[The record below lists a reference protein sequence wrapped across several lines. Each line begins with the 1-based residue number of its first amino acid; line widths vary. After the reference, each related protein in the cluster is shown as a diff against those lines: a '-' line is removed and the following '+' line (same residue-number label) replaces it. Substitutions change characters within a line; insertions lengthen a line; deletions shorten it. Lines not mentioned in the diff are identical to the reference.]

1 MINKFEKEALVIR
14 LLNEGKTIRE
24 IATEAHISF
33 KDIGGIARKLKGETE
48 IQQESSTPKSLET
61 QALILFAEGRNQ
73 VEVAI
78 ALDISTSKVSD
89 IYEEYLRLNSI
100 EDLIEVYEKIKYSL
114 PKFLKLFDAMTCSDM
129 SVEDF
134 VLALSHIHELP
145 YIEQRRDKLLKG
157 IEALTRQ
164 TSVFSKNLEYILNQ
178 R

>member
-24 IATEAHISF
+24 IATEAHIAF
-33 KDIGGIARKLKGETE
+33 KNE

-114 PKFLKLFDAMTCSDM
+114 PKFLKLFDAMTSSDM

-134 VLALSHIHELP
+134 V
-145 YIEQRRDKLLKG
+145 
-157 IEALTRQ
+157 
-164 TSVFSKNLEYILNQ
+164 
-178 R
+178 